1 MEIKGGMDM
10 VFVGDFFHLWGYEKQ
25 FEVCKRV
32 VALLRPQSGSMILG
46 RQVGATES
54 CENQGPAGVGIMF
67 RHNKE
72 SFKKMWKD
80 IGDELGI
87 SFTVKVVLQPL
98 STAKL
103 VFDDNSVKRLSF
115 AIHRS

>member
-1 MEIKGGMDM
+1 
-10 VFVGDFFHLWGYEKQ
+10 
-25 FEVCKRV
+25 
-32 VALLRPQSGSMILG
+32 
-46 RQVGATES
+46 
-54 CENQGPAGVGIMF
+54 MF